1 MAEQTRLAVVKALG
15 KECTKCC
22 VWKPL
27 GEFSKCSKGRFG
39 LHSHCKSCAKKDR
52 RRRNH
57 ERQDARYGKKEATRR
72 RVQWEKL
79 ESAPKGHKYCFHC
92 DKIKPSS
99 EFNKGGR
106 SKAKLSTYCRP
117 CAAHWAKKQSSKSPL
132 GRLRVAFNTAKGAA
146 RRKNLPC
153 TLTVKDL
160 VGMWDAQ
167 DGKCFYSGVLMS
179 YAGDHLPESVSV
191 DRIDNTKG
199 YTPDNVVLSCVAVN
213 RMKYTHPKGEFL
225 RWCGLVT
232 EHCKEV

>member
-1 MAEQTRLAVVKALG
+1 MGERSQLAVVKALG

-27 GEFSKCSKGRFG
+27 SEFSKCSKGRFG

-52 RRRNH
+52 QRRNH
-57 ERQDARYGKKEATRR
+57 EQQDARYGKKEATRR

-79 ESAPKGHKYCFHC
+79 KSAPKGRKYCFHC

-117 CAAHWAKKQSSKSPL
+117 CAAHWAKKRSSKSPL

-153 TLTVKDL
+153 TLTVEDL

-167 DGKCFYSGVLMS
+167 NGKCFYSNVAMS
-179 YAGDHLPESVSV
+179 YAGNMLPESVSI
-191 DRIDNTKG
+191 DRIDSSKG
-199 YTPDNVVLSCVAVN
+199 YIQSNVVLCCTYIN
-213 RMKYTHPKGEFL
+213 KMKNNQPLEEFF
-225 RWCGLVT
+225 RWCRLVV
-232 EHCKEV
+232 ERQKEE